1 MYVKGRI
8 AFIKSAKPNCRQGDS
23 TGAEID
29 MKLTTVRLNVLV
41 DLIFTY
47 VAQETTLYY

>member
-1 MYVKGRI
+1 MCVIGRI
-8 AFIKSAKPNCRQGDS
+8 AFIKSPKPDSRQGDS

-29 MKLTTVRLNVLV
+29 MKLTTVRLNVLI

-47 VAQETTLYY
+47 VAQETILYY